1 MVMND
6 ILGGGGF
13 TARLLTRIRSDE
25 GLAYS
30 AYSSFGLGTYYPGV
44 FRVSYQSRS
53 ETVARAASIVM
64 DELERIRTS
73 VVSEAELRTSKASFV
88 ETFSRNFSSAGSTAS
103 LFATDEYTGR
113 DSSYLETYRDR
124 ISEVT
129 GDDVL
134 RVAREYLDPEN
145 LVMLVVG
152 DRETIESGDPDTP
165 GFTLADLGY
174 GDVVEISL
182 PDVFTMEYPSV
193 P

>member
-1 MVMND
+1 
-6 ILGGGGF
+6 
-13 TARLLTRIRSDE
+13 
-25 GLAYS
+25 
-30 AYSSFGLGTYYPGV
+30 
-44 FRVSYQSRS
+44 
-53 ETVARAASIVM
+53 M

-88 ETFSRNFSSAGSTAS
+88 ETFSRNFSSAGSTPS